1 MHKQVGAEILAPYL
15 THAPHV
21 HLLLNCH
28 SPFGTGGDC
37 GSCRCC
43 RAGQCPEAERARLPQ
58 ADGSWIN
65 AGVVFIRNS
74 AEAREMVRWWA
85 SAGYGA
91 CATDAGAS
99 SKHQHGAHDVHDL
112 GRAAEHALAHRASR
126 ASEHGGRGGHLTRGL
141 AEQECAQRMQ
151 RKWPSRVEVLNARVF
166 NAPLWYEPA
175 AYQWFEV
182 GRHSHNDVVR
192 EVVTAEKKDG
202 RSGSAKCLGST
213 MFVCHAYDAPA
224 DFRAL
229 VVPRRL
235 AAVRPI
241 LRAMLAAQG
250 DEYVPFSTPAP
261 PPAGRTSSSADAV
274 AALSASAALSA
285 AAAADTSPSA
295 SAAAAASSAFFAT
308 ALSASADTTTDQ
320 PGRSRRGSG
329 GGSRSTLEAKG
340 CNDPGCCLRH
350 PRTCTA
356 SASLASSS
364 ARGAAAA
371 VAAAAAAAA
380 AAAGRATSHAAPR
393 PHTAPHGHS
402 SLAFARAKP
411 HAAPFATPRAAPRA
425 ALRTAPHGHAKA
437 KGAASL
443 AAPARGGNCTGLHI
457 AINSN
462 LRYATQGSNPILAE
476 GPRQVCYSR
485 LQPLPWT
492 ATRSRGYC
500 CSAVCA
506 RRACP

>member
-1 MHKQVGAEILAPYL
+1 MTTRRCSSGSSRKQCSRCSSVAKKHARGARTSSRAPWPRHCSRLTAALTLSPPASTAPLTSLGRVFYLDGDAIVNDVRKQVGAEILAPYL

-91 CATDAGAS
+91 CATDTGAS
-99 SKHQHGAHDVHDL
+99 NKHQPGAHDVHGR
-112 GRAAEHALAHRASR
+112 GRASEHAIAHRTSR

-192 EVVTAEKKDG
+192 DVVTAEKKDG
-202 RSGSAKCLGST
+202 RSGSAKCLGSA

-241 LRAMLAAQG
+241 LRTMLAAHG
-250 DEYVPFSTPAP
+250 DEYVPFSARAP
-261 PPAGRTSSSADAV
+261 GTLTSSSADAV
-274 AALSASAALSA
+274 AALSTSAARSA
-285 AAAADTSPSA
+285 AAAADTSRSASVAAGA
-295 SAAAAASSAFFAT
+295 SAASFAT
-308 ALSASADTTTDQ
+308 ALSASADTTKHQ
-320 PGRSRRGSG
+320 PGRSCRGSG
-329 GGSRSTLEAKG
+329 GGSRSTLEARG

-350 PRTCTA
+350 PRMCTA
-356 SASLASSS
+356 SASSLASS
-364 ARGAAAA
+364 
-371 VAAAAAAAA
+371 
-380 AAAGRATSHAAPR
+380 
-393 PHTAPHGHS
+393 
-402 SLAFARAKP
+402 L
-411 HAAPFATPRAAPRA
+411 
-425 ALRTAPHGHAKA
+425 ALRMVTTR
-437 KGAASL
+437 
-443 AAPARGGNCTGLHI
+443 RGRDRCAGL
-457 AINSN
+457 
-462 LRYATQGSNPILAE
+462 
-476 GPRQVCYSR
+476 
-485 LQPLPWT
+485 
-492 ATRSRGYC
+492 
-500 CSAVCA
+500 
-506 RRACP
+506 